1 MRVRPPFFYGPR
13 IPFPPL
19 AQERAA
25 VNYAH
30 CPICAQ
36 PHTSASTQATS
47 DMNTA
52 SYYYPVDVPPLEL
65 PASQTCFPT
74 LQPAG
79 AFLKQ
84 MQSPYGSINA
94 AQTHQQQQ
102 LLKSAQAGGAA
113 SPTSPSSVAVASS
126 FLASIRRGLEDL
138 VDDDDDDEDDSDD
151 DDDDEEDAST
161 RYYSA
166 SNNNTYYSP
175 PSSFGTQPTATKSPS
190 LFSTSSAL
198 LNMMASR
205 NPQQANDDDL
215 IFDMEM

>member
-1 MRVRPPFFYGPR
+1 
-13 IPFPPL
+13 
-19 AQERAA
+19 
-25 VNYAH
+25 
-30 CPICAQ
+30 
-36 PHTSASTQATS
+36 
-47 DMNTA
+47 MNTT

-65 PASQTCFPT
+65 PASQTRFPT

-84 MQSPYGSINA
+84 MQSPYGSISA
-94 AQTHQQQQ
+94 VQAHQQQQQ
-102 LLKSAQAGGAA
+102 LLKSAQGAA

-151 DDDDEEDAST
+151 DDDEEDAST

-190 LFSTSSAL
+190 LFSAPSAL
-198 LNMMASR
+198 LNTMASR